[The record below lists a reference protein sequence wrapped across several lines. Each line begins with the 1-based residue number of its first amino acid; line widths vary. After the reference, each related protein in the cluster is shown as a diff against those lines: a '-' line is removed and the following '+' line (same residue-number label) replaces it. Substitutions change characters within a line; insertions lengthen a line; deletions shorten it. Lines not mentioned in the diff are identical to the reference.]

1 MRTNFKLTLQASIL
15 ICIILGLSRLVLLHA
30 LVPAASFTT
39 TTTTINGQNNISASH
54 TISCTRIKTSSAA
67 SLLLAKSL
75 SNYDG
80 GNKCPHSQ
88 QNYESSTLN
97 RRNFFGAAAAA
108 STTFLLVPPPNALAA
123 AATTDNP
130 FDAVRYELNDSSGGL
145 AYMQNCIDKNDF
157 ASLMEFTKQYDQRL
171 RKASMGKAKKLLP
184 KELRPKAT
192 EISNAVTFDLIGM
205 NRSSRPG
212 QEDASKAQQYLNEL
226 KIDVQKLLDMEGQV
240 AAE

>member
-1 MRTNFKLTLQASIL
+1 MNTSMARLRLLL
-15 ICIILGLSRLVLLHA
+15 ICIFLGLSRLVLLHA
-30 LVPAASFTT
+30 LAPAALFTT
-39 TTTTINGQNNISASH
+39 TTTRNGQNSSPSR
-54 TISCTRIKTSSAA
+54 TISSSSIKTSSSA

-80 GNKCPHSQ
+80 GDKCPHSQ
-88 QNYESSTLN
+88 KNYESSTLN
-97 RRNFFGAAAAA
+97 RRNFFGAAAA

-157 ASLMEFTKQYDQRL
+157 ASLMEFTKQYDQIL

-184 KELRPKAT
+184 KELRSKAT

-212 QEDASKAQQYLNEL
+212 QEDAPKAQQYLNEL